1 MVIWLCTHSL
11 ARSPTHTSHITL
23 TLVFF
28 LFFLNTFPLCIYRCI
43 FSAFTPLPSRY
54 TKGLCWVLAYY
65 YKGVSSWTW
74 YYPYH
79 YAPFA
84 SDLVNIDNFEIKM
97 ELGEPFTP
105 IEQVRKRIKRCWH
118 CCNNRSFTRAHTHA
132 HTYKPHAAVVR
143 EDTHSGDR
151 RMEQIYESLPS
162 PA

>member
-1 MVIWLCTHSL
+1 MSTSSSSYSSILHHIIWLYDIVYSL
-11 ARSPTHTSHITL
+11 ALPTAPTHLTL
-23 TLVFF
+23 TLVFSF
-28 LFFLNTFPLCIYRCI
+28 CFFPFI
-43 FSAFTPLPSRY
+43 SSPSSILRPYRY

-105 IEQVRKRIKRCWH
+105 IEQVRKPI
-118 CCNNRSFTRAHTHA
+118 
-132 HTYKPHAAVVR
+132 
-143 EDTHSGDR
+143 
-151 RMEQIYESLPS
+151 
-162 PA
+162 